1 MVILLLQSILRST
14 IQKVE
19 EQQLGPGDIKKENQE
34 KISTLDHWKGKKK
47 KKLLWYRTC
56 IGPVTSSGTFQWL
69 NGRDGGKQKQI

>member
-34 KISTLDHWKGKKK
+34 KISTLDHWKEK

-69 NGRDGGKQKQI
+69 NGRKGEKKKQI

>member
-1 MVILLLQSILRST
+1 MTSFSPLPKRAVNWMVSMVILLLQSILRST

-47 KKLLWYRTC
+47 KKTAM
-56 IGPVTSSGTFQWL
+56 V
-69 NGRDGGKQKQI
+69 